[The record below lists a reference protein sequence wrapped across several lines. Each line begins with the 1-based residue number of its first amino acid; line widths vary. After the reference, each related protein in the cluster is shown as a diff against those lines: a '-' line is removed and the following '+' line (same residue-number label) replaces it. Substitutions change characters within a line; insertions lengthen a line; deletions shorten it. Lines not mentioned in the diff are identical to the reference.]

1 MWNPISLAG
10 KVERTRE
17 QLSSQGKGGP
27 GALQGATSQQNRNEV
42 VISSFTMWDEKCKL
56 NVGICPLLFPLGW

>member
-1 MWNPISLAG
+1 MWVLIRLAG
-10 KVERTRE
+10 RVERTRE

-42 VISSFTMWDEKCKL
+42 VISSFTM
-56 NVGICPLLFPLGW
+56 